1 MIGCTN
7 AENFFELAISMPIGR
22 ATTTAQNHP
31 IMTREMDSQQ
41 FAHRVPSLAIEAIL
55 FTTAVGV
62 GRKISLTLPEYE
74 ARHQIRMIRQKQIS
88 DSS

>member
-1 MIGCTN
+1 M
-7 AENFFELAISMPIGR
+7 
-22 ATTTAQNHP
+22 
-31 IMTREMDSQQ
+31 
-41 FAHRVPSLAIEAIL
+41 AIEAIL

-88 DSS
+88 NSS